1 MESKKEI
8 VKEYSNGDLTII
20 WKPQTC
26 IHAGECVK
34 RLPEVYRPDEK
45 PWIKIENASTSELK
59 AQIDA
64 CPSGALS
71 YRRNDAD
78 NEAAGHEGLK
88 VEIKKNGPL
97 LVFGDLEISHPDG
110 SVESKSKTTAFCRCG
125 ASSNKP
131 FCDGAHLKANFQ
143 G

>member
-1 MESKKEI
+1 MDAKKEI

-34 RLPEVYRPDEK
+34 RLPEVYKPDEK
-45 PWIKIENASTSELK
+45 PWIQIENATTSELK
-59 AQIDA
+59 SQIEA

-71 YRRNDAD
+71 YRMNNGDKSEAD
-78 NEAAGHEGLK
+78 NSGLK
-88 VEIKKNGPL
+88 VEVKPNGPL
-97 LVFGDLEISHPDG
+97 LVFGNLEISHSDG
-110 SVESKSKTTAFCRCG
+110 SVESKTKTTAFCRCG

-131 FCDGAHLKANFQ
+131 FCDGAHLKSNFK